1 MSYSDKQAGKII
13 NNIESSLSIKRD
25 GDKLK
30 IIDLDGKKVGTIK
43 GDVTEKKIRTIL
55 GMKDGGTVKKMN
67 MGGVLKNRGGTYK
80 GTY

>member
-55 GMKDGGTVKKMN
+55 GMKDGGSVKKA
-67 MGGVLKNRGGTYK
+67 MGGVLKNRGGMFK

>member
-1 MSYSDKQAGKII
+1 MSYSDTQASKII
-13 NNIESSLSIKRD
+13 KNIESSFSVKRD

-30 IIDLDGKKVGTIK
+30 IIDVDGKSVGTIK

-55 GMKDGGTVKKMN
+55 GMKSGGTIRRA
-67 MGGVLKNRGGTYK
+67 MGGVMKARGGTFK